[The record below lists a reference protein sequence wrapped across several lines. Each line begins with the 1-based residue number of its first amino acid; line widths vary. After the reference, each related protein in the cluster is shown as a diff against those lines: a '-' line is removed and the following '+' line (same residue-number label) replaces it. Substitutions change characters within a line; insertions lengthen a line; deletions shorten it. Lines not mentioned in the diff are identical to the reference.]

1 MQYDVSDMTFTKEPP
16 VDFGFDTADN
26 SYCETDLFLQM
37 QCSVDWGKNDGQ
49 KTTPEVHVKKGR
61 KTDERGIGRGVHHVF
76 SFYAG

>member
-37 QCSVDWGKNDGQ
+37 QCSVDWGEK
-49 KTTPEVHVKKGR
+49 
-61 KTDERGIGRGVHHVF
+61 
-76 SFYAG
+76 